1 MNTINFGESTQ
12 LWLDRLA
19 CGELDETTRKSLFT
33 WLDAEPLRWRGCA
46 LAILEAQTWNESLA
60 GITLADDRETCGR
73 ELRRGQE
80 TRAELWPDQKTCAQP
95 MAFRWAPLASLA
107 AVLLIAFALGA
118 LSRGWWA
125 PQVDAIVENKQQ
137 PASEHGTENES
148 AGPLMAT
155 VSLPP
160 ELGSEIPATLQIPV
174 RSVQDAGPQ
183 ASIPISEFERHKWE
197 RLGYQL
203 TKERRYLPAQLPD
216 GKKVVVPVDQVK
228 ANYVGSKVS

>member
-1 MNTINFGESTQ
+1 MNTINFGDNTQ

-19 CGELDETTRKSLFT
+19 CGELDETARKSLFT
-33 WLDAEPLRWRGCA
+33 WLDAEPLRWRTCA
-46 LAILEAQTWNESLA
+46 LAFLEAQAWNESLGVDA
-60 GITLADDRETCGR
+60 VAKERETSGPM
-73 ELRRGQE
+73 LRRGQE
-80 TRAELWPDQKTCAQP
+80 TRAEQKTRSELS
-95 MAFRWAPLASLA
+95 AFRWAPLASLA
-107 AVLLIAFALGA
+107 AVLLVAFALGA

-125 PQVDAIVENKQQ
+125 PQADAIVENRQP
-137 PASEHGTENES
+137 PASEHAANKEP

-174 RSVQDAGPQ
+174 RSARNGGPQ
-183 ASIPISEFERHKWE
+183 AASPPISDFVQHKWE

-228 ANYVGSKVS
+228 ANYVGPKVS

>member
-19 CGELDETTRKSLFT
+19 CGELDETTRKNLFA

-46 LAILEAQTWNESLA
+46 LALLESQSWNESLE
-60 GITLADDRETCGR
+60 GITLADNKETCDR

-80 TRAELWPDQKTCAQP
+80 TRAERRT
-95 MAFRWAPLASLA
+95 AFRWAAVASLA
-107 AVLLIAFALGA
+107 AVLLLAFTLGA
-118 LSRGWWA
+118 LSRGWLA
-125 PQVDAIVENKQQ
+125 PQVDAIVENKLP
-137 PASEHGTENES
+137 PASEHGTEKDP

-174 RSVQDAGPQ
+174 RSVGDSGPRG
-183 ASIPISEFERHKWE
+183 ASTPISEFDQHKWE

>member
-80 TRAELWPDQKTCAQP
+80 TRAER

-107 AVLLIAFALGA
+107 AVLLIAFTLGA

-125 PQVDAIVENKQQ
+125 FQVDAIVENKQL
-137 PASEHGTENES
+137 PAHEHGIGEEQ

-155 VSLPP
+155 VSLPS

-174 RSVQDAGPQ
+174 RSVRDSGSQ

>member
-1 MNTINFGESTQ
+1 M
-12 LWLDRLA
+12 
-19 CGELDETTRKSLFT
+19 
-33 WLDAEPLRWRGCA
+33 
-46 LAILEAQTWNESLA
+46 LEAQSWNESLE
-60 GITLADDRETCGR
+60 GITLTDDKGTCGR

-80 TRAELWPDQKTCAQP
+80 TRAELCRPDQKSRTEQT
-95 MAFRWAPLASLA
+95 AFRWAPVASLA

-125 PQVDAIVENKQQ
+125 PQVDAIVENKQP
-137 PASEHGTENES
+137 PASEHGIGQER

-155 VSLPP
+155 VSLPS
-160 ELGSEIPATLQIPV
+160 EFGSEIPATLQIPV
-174 RSVQDAGPQ
+174 RSVRDSGPQ
-183 ASIPISEFERHKWE
+183 TASTPISEFDQHKWE